1 MKHISYEAFRS
12 CILQCDTSVLTES
25 LLQTLVQYLP
35 APDQFTKL
43 SQFKEEYED
52 LAEPEKFVLRLS
64 DIKR

>member
-1 MKHISYEAFRS
+1 MYFSSPKSLIYILISWQIF
-12 CILQCDTSVLTES
+12 CNLQILPF
-25 LLQTLVQYLP
+25 QYLP

-52 LAEPEKFVLRLS
+52 LAEPEKFVLSLS